1 MPTMIDIHS
10 HVLPGLDD
18 GSPDLK
24 ESLRMLEIAA
34 AAGTTDLVA
43 TPHANLQYGF
53 DPSIVTRKLAELQ
66 ASAPPTIRLHYGC
79 DLHLTPDN
87 VRDAL
92 ANPERYTINHRR
104 YLLVEFPD
112 ILIPKTTAGIFSSM
126 LEAGIVPVITHPERN
141 FLLHS
146 RLDELAGWVA
156 QGCLVQVTAQS
167 FLGRFGSEARAVCKE
182 LMKRGLVHIV
192 ASDAHDSKDRPPRLD
207 LARRHVAKKYGEAA
221 AERLFVSNPR
231 AVLEGEPL
239 PEPGRPWPERRRT
252 WLKLWPQSSLP

>member
-1 MPTMIDIHS
+1 MIDIHS

-18 GSPDLK
+18 GSPGIE
-24 ESLRMLEIAA
+24 ESLRMVEVAA

-43 TPHANLQYGF
+43 TPHANLRYRF
-53 DPSIVTRKLAELQ
+53 DPSVVTRKLDELQ
-66 ASAPPTIRLHYGC
+66 AAAPPTIRLHYGC

-87 VRDAL
+87 VQDAL

-112 ILIPKTTAGIFSSM
+112 LLIPKTSAEIFSCM
-126 LEAGIVPVITHPERN
+126 LAAGIVPVITHPERN
-141 FLLHS
+141 FLLHR
-146 RLDELAGWVA
+146 RLDEVAGWVA

-167 FLGRFGSEARAVCKE
+167 FLGRFGSEVRAACRA
-182 LMKRGLVHIV
+182 LMERGLVHFV

-207 LARRHVAKKYGEAA
+207 LARRHVERKYGAAA

-239 PEPGRPWPERRRT
+239 PEPAAPGPERRRK
-252 WLKLWPQSSLP
+252 WMKFWPLP